1 MGRAL
6 FGVLGLF
13 LLNILLYCGHAQVTN
28 RAVVTLQH
36 DWPEIY
42 SGETITLTCGIEEG
56 GGSEWEYE
64 WRTPGY
70 YTPPNP
76 RGSMRTSSVTGDY
89 SCKGRLKDGASTT
102 KWSDAFT
109 VKTSAE
115 KPKAQ
120 LRKDSPVAGSV
131 TLTCSVESSSSSS
144 SSPSSGWKYFWYR
157 DEKTSEPLKT
167 GDDVLLQ
174 SGSISPSGRGVY
186 WCRGGRGDPVYYTE
200 YSHPVATNRAVVT
213 LQHDLPEIYSGET
226 ITLTCGIEGGGGSE
240 WEYEWRT
247 PDYYTPPNPRGS
259 MITSSV
265 RGDYS
270 CKGRLKDGGS
280 TTEWSDAFTVKTSAK
295 PKAQLRKDS
304 PVAGRVTLTCS
315 VGSSSSSPSSSSSS
329 SGWKY
334 FWYKDEKTSE
344 PLKTGDDV
352 LLQRGSISPSG
363 GGVYWCRGGRGG
375 RGAPVY
381 YTEYSHPVAT
391 NRAVVKPNWPEIYSG
406 ETITL
411 TCGIEEGGGS
421 EWEYEWRTPDY
432 YTPPHPRGSMMTSS
446 VRGDYSCKGRL
457 KDGGS
462 TTEWSDAFTVKTSA
476 AKPKAQLSKDSP
488 VAGRVTLT
496 CSVGSSSSS
505 SSSSGWKYFWYK
517 DEKTSEPLKTGDDV
531 LLQSGS
537 ISPSGGGVYWCRG
550 GRGDPV
556 YYTEYSHPVVTNRA
570 VVTLQ
575 HDLPEI
581 YSGETITLTCG
592 IEEGGGSEWEYEWRT
607 PDYYTP
613 PNPRGSM
620 MTSSVR
626 GDYSCKGRLKDGGS
640 TTEWSDAFTVKTSEK
655 PKAQLRK
662 DSPVAGSVTLTC
674 SVGSSS
680 SSRSSSSSSGWK
692 YFWYK
697 DKKTSE
703 PLKTGDDVLLQS
715 GSISPSGGGV
725 YWCRG
730 GRGDPVYYTEY
741 SHPVVTNRAVVKPN
755 WPEIY
760 SGETITL
767 TCGIEEGGGSEWEY
781 EWRTPDY
788 YTPPN
793 PRGSMMTSSVRGDYS
808 CKGRLKDGGSTTEW
822 SDAFTVKT
830 SEKPKA
836 QLSKDSPVGGRVTL
850 TCSVGSSSSSSSP
863 SSSSSSG
870 WKFFWY
876 RDETTSKPLKPG
888 DDVLLQGGSISPSAG
903 GVYWCRGGR
912 GGRGGRGDPVYY
924 TEYSHPV
931 ATNRAV
937 VKPNWPEIYSGETIT
952 LTCGIEEGGG
962 SEWEYEW
969 RTPDYYTPRHPRGSV
984 ITSSVRGDY
993 SCKGRLKDGGST
1005 TEWSDAFTVKTSA
1018 KPKAQLSKDSVE
1030 GRVTL
1035 TCSVGSSSSSS
1046 PSSGWKYFW
1055 YKHKK
1060 YSAPLK
1066 TRADVLLQSG
1076 SISPSGGGVYWCRG
1090 GRGDPVY
1097 YTEYSHP
1104 VDVPQPVLTV
1114 SPSWT
1119 SPGDSV
1125 TLTCS
1130 VEPPSAGWR
1139 FFWYQAVPEL
1149 SLNYTYELLAGNT
1162 TGTEQDSYILHGQT
1176 HTAGYV
1182 CRAGRG
1188 DPVFYTLYSDVKF
1201 VWSGGVNPAAS
1212 LTVSPHR
1219 LQHFSTE
1226 SLSLSCEGN
1235 STEWRVMKADE
1246 SGFMSSCSYW
1256 GQMTG
1261 STCNTTRASSGV
1273 YWCESA
1279 TQSSNAANI
1288 TTHSGDV
1295 ILVSPV
1301 HPVTE
1306 GHSVTLGC
1314 MLRTKELLD
1323 NVDFYK
1329 NDQLLPNGVGGE
1341 LFISAVTKSDE
1352 GFYKCRGRKSPPGLE
1367 TLTSAESWLSVEHP
1381 EEAASS
1387 SVFLLLLVVGLAS
1400 GILLIILLLLILR
1413 RYRKSKASSLS
1424 RSQRTNQSPAT

>member
-13 LLNILLYCGHAQVTN
+13 LLNILLYCGHAQDALLHIEPNWSPLFTGEKVTFICDLKEVNNADWVYSFRWKDHWFINYRPENRFTLSSLTAGDSGEYQCAASQKSSNVRESNKVSLSVSEKPKAKLRKYSVGGRVTLTCSVGSSSSSSSPSSSSSSGWKYFWYRDEKTSEPLKTGDDVLLQSGSISPSGRGVYWCRGGRGDPVYYTEYSHPVVIN

-102 KWSDAFT
+102 KWSEAFT
-109 VKTSAE
+109 VKTSA

-120 LRKDSPVAGSV
+120 LRKYSPVWGRV
-131 TLTCSVESSSSSS
+131 TLTCSVGSSSPSSSS
-144 SSPSSGWKYFWYR
+144 SSGWKYFWYKR
-157 DEKTSEPLKT
+157 NKYSAPLKT

-174 SGSISPSGRGVY
+174 SGSFSHSGGGVY

-200 YSHPVATNRAVVT
+200 YSHPVVTNRAVVKPNW
-213 LQHDLPEIYSGET
+213 PEIYSGET
-226 ITLTCGIEGGGGSE
+226 ITLTCGIKEGGGSE

-259 MITSSV
+259 MMTSSV

-270 CKGRLKDGGS
+270 CKGRLKDGAS
-280 TTEWSDAFTVKTSAK
+280 TTEWSDAFTVKISEK

-315 VGSSSSSPSSSSSS
+315 VGSSSSPSS

-334 FWYKDEKTSE
+334 FWYKHNKYSE
-344 PLKTGDDV
+344 PLKPGDDV
-352 LLQRGSISPSG
+352 LLQSGSISPSG

-375 RGAPVY
+375 GRGDPVY
-381 YTEYSHPVAT
+381 YTEYSHPVVT
-391 NRAVVKPNWPEIYSG
+391 NRAVVTLQHDWPEIYSGETITLTCGIEEGGGSEWEYEWRTPDYYTPPNPRGSMMTSSVRGDYSCKGRLKDGASTTEWSDAFTVKTSAAKPKAQLRKYSPVAGSVTLTCSVGSSSSSRSSSSSSSGWKYFWYKDDKTSEPLKTGDDVLLQSGSFSHSGGGVYWCRGGRGDPVYYTEYSRPVVTNRADVKPNWPEIYSG

-457 KDGGS
+457 KDGAS

-476 AKPKAQLSKDSP
+476 AKPKAQLRKYS
-488 VAGRVTLT
+488 VGGHVTLT
-496 CSVGSSSSS
+496 CSVESSSS

-517 DEKTSEPLKTGDDV
+517 DDKTSEPLKTGDDV

-550 GRGDPV
+550 GRGAPV

-575 HDLPEI
+575 HD
-581 YSGETITLTCG
+581 
-592 IEEGGGSEWEYEWRT
+592 
-607 PDYYTP
+607 
-613 PNPRGSM
+613 
-620 MTSSVR
+620 
-626 GDYSCKGRLKDGGS
+626 
-640 TTEWSDAFTVKTSEK
+640 
-655 PKAQLRK
+655 
-662 DSPVAGSVTLTC
+662 
-674 SVGSSS
+674 
-680 SSRSSSSSSGWK
+680 
-692 YFWYK
+692 
-697 DKKTSE
+697 
-703 PLKTGDDVLLQS
+703 
-715 GSISPSGGGV
+715 
-725 YWCRG
+725 
-730 GRGDPVYYTEY
+730 
-741 SHPVVTNRAVVKPN
+741 

-793 PRGSMMTSSVRGDYS
+793 PRESM
-808 CKGRLKDGGSTTEW
+808 
-822 SDAFTVKT
+822 
-830 SEKPKA
+830 
-836 QLSKDSPVGGRVTL
+836 
-850 TCSVGSSSSSSSP
+850 
-863 SSSSSSG
+863 
-870 WKFFWY
+870 
-876 RDETTSKPLKPG
+876 
-888 DDVLLQGGSISPSAG
+888 
-903 GVYWCRGGR
+903 
-912 GGRGGRGDPVYY
+912 
-924 TEYSHPV
+924 
-931 ATNRAV
+931 
-937 VKPNWPEIYSGETIT
+937 
-952 LTCGIEEGGG
+952 
-962 SEWEYEW
+962 
-969 RTPDYYTPRHPRGSV
+969 

-993 SCKGRLKDGGST
+993 SCKGRLKDGAST
-1005 TEWSDAFTVKTSA
+1005 TEWSDAFTVKTS
-1018 KPKAQLSKDSVE
+1018 
-1030 GRVTL
+1030 
-1035 TCSVGSSSSSS
+1035 
-1046 PSSGWKYFW
+1046 
-1055 YKHKK
+1055 
-1060 YSAPLK
+1060 
-1066 TRADVLLQSG
+1066 
-1076 SISPSGGGVYWCRG
+1076 
-1090 GRGDPVY
+1090 
-1097 YTEYSHP
+1097 
-1104 VDVPQPVLTV
+1104 DVPQPVLTV

-1149 SLNYTYELLAGNT
+1149 SLNYTYELLVGNT

-1201 VWSGGVNPAAS
+1201 VWSGGEFVHTFIFLHKRINVLFVLTLFVLCVSPNDVFSGVNPAAS

-1235 STEWRVMKADE
+1235 STEWKVMKADE

-1261 STCNTTRASSGV
+1261 STCNTDTRASSGV

-1288 TTHSGDV
+1288 TTH
-1295 ILVSPV
+1295 
-1301 HPVTE
+1301 
-1306 GHSVTLGC
+1306 
-1314 MLRTKELLD
+1314 
-1323 NVDFYK
+1323 N
-1329 NDQLLPNGVGGE
+1329 
-1341 LFISAVTKSDE
+1341 
-1352 GFYKCRGRKSPPGLE
+1352 
-1367 TLTSAESWLSVEHP
+1367 P

-1387 SVFLLLLVVGLAS
+1387 SVFLLLLVVGLVS
-1400 GILLIILLLLILR
+1400 GVLLIILLLLILCC
-1413 RYRKSKASSLS
+1413 YRKSKASSLS
-1424 RSQRTNQSPAT
+1424 RSQRTNQSPATDHMINQGETQDGHYAALLHGDSCLYETIRGSGQCEPGTNDEPEESDYQNVMMETAAGTSSTTDHVVQYE